1 MYISNQRNT
10 THIEVAL
17 LIHLNVFIYI

>member
-10 THIEVAL
+10 RHIEVAI